1 MFWSFKQGFYDVRIM
16 DNRAEMGGLRQK
28 EIQFSPYQMLKRVL
42 TSKFLVPK
50 ALCMRLNVVVIR

>member
-28 EIQFSPYQMLKRVL
+28 EFQFSPYQMLKRVL
-42 TSKFLVPK
+42 TSKFLEPTR
-50 ALCMRLNVVVIR
+50 LFMRHNDVVIR